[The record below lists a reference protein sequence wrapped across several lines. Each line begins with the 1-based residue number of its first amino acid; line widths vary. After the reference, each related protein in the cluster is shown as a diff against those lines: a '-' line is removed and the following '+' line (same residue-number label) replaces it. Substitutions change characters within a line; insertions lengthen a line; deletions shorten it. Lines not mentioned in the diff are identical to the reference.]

1 MNKETRAQE
10 DRIEKLAGKM
20 ASYEKD
26 FLADLTSL
34 LEIPSSN
41 GPATDKA
48 PYGQATADA
57 LDAFLE
63 MADRMGFRTKNLD
76 YHAGYAEFGRGEK
89 LLAVLCHL
97 DVVPAG
103 EGWQADPFK
112 VRFQEG
118 TIYARGV
125 ADDKGP
131 AMTVLYAMKALLDQG
146 FEPACRIRLIV
157 GLNEEQGFGCMKHYV
172 KVEELPDAGFT
183 ADAYFPVVFAEKGIM
198 RISFKAERKVSG
210 QGLDLFELSGG
221 EAVNM
226 VPQTCRYRL
235 SLDGK
240 AQDLV
245 EVQGRSS
252 HASRPELGDNAIV
265 KALKAICRDNPDWDD
280 PLALFTHRY
289 LGQYI
294 DGKDFGLACSDA
306 SGNLSLN
313 LGLAEVTKDASRLV
327 FDIRYPVTKSGQDLA
342 DLLTRAMEKVAFKRE
357 DLEINQPLDL
367 GKDSELVQTLMGVY
381 NRSMEVEAE
390 AMAIGGGTYARA
402 MPNIAAF
409 GAVFPGTP
417 DCMHQVDEHAKL
429 SDLMAAMYIYRESL
443 KALAQKLG

>member
-1 MNKETRAQE
+1 MKKDKIPNQ
-10 DRIEKLAGKM
+10 DRIDELASRM
-20 ASYEKD
+20 TAYED
-26 FLADLTSL
+26 QFFRDLTQL

-41 GPATDKA
+41 GPATPTA
-48 PYGQATADA
+48 PYGKATADA
-57 LDAFLE
+57 LDLFLG

-76 YHAGYAEFGRGEK
+76 YHAGYAEFGQGEK

-112 VRFQEG
+112 VRFEDG
-118 TIYARGV
+118 VIYARGV

-131 AMTVLYAMKALLDQG
+131 AMTVLYAMKSLLDQG
-146 FEPACRIRLIV
+146 FEPDCRIRLVV

-172 KVEELPDAGFT
+172 QIEELPDAGFT

-198 RISFKAERKVSG
+198 RISFRADRKITG
-210 QGLDLFELSGG
+210 RGLELLKLDGG

-226 VPQTCRYRL
+226 VAQVCRYQL

-240 AQDLV
+240 PQDMV
-245 EVQGRSS
+245 EVQGKSS

-265 KALKAICRDNPDWDD
+265 KALKQICKSYPEWQD
-280 PLALFTHRY
+280 PLACFTRDY
-289 LGQYI
+289 LGQYM
-294 DGKDFGLACSDA
+294 DGTDFAIACSDS
-306 SGNLSLN
+306 SGALSLN
-313 LGLAEVTKDASRLV
+313 LGLAKADLDSDQLV
-327 FDIRYPVTKSGQDLA
+327 FDIRYPVTKSGQDIA
-342 DLLTRAMEKVAFKRE
+342 DKLTESMAKIGFKLE
-357 DLEINQPLDL
+357 DVEINQPLDL
-367 GKDSELVQTLMGVY
+367 GKNSDLVKTLMDVY
-381 NRSMEVEAE
+381 NESMGVEAE

-429 SDLMAAMYIYRESL
+429 SDLMAACYIYRESL
-443 KALAQKLG
+443 KALAQNLS